1 MKLACLLYS
10 LLQKY
15 PWIITING
23 LAHITIFVKTAE
35 LYCNLA
41 DSQNIWNIYIPSRYN
56 NSGSFSLD
64 TTVFIYNLTGSKAA
78 SRFPSTRWCSCKQLV
93 CVQRKK
99 SQFPLKR
106 QLNTPAFVFLSINNK
121 SWIHK
126 FTWLKSA
133 FTYSKTQNKKALK
146 IVITPLKAIMK

>member
-1 MKLACLLYS
+1 MSWDIAARCS
-10 LLQKY
+10 
-15 PWIITING
+15 
-23 LAHITIFVKTAE
+23 
-35 LYCNLA
+35 NLA
-41 DSQNIWNIYIPSRYN
+41 DSNNIWNIYTPSPYN

-146 IVITPLKAIMK
+146 IVISPLKAIMK